1 MKRKMISL
9 VGTLATVCLLSAP
22 VAAEMPQHGK
32 AHGDW
37 TKMSSHGQDHKNKK
51 CDMHK
56 KSAKH
61 GSHHG
66 KSSLLRHKDALE
78 MTETQISKVKSLL
91 REAEK
96 KTIQLKADIDISKID
111 QKAIIHADSV
121 DMTKFAATVKDAAAR
136 KADIRITWMQ
146 FKVDAKAIL
155 TDEQKTKLKEI
166 YKKKSACKTNYK
178 H

>member
-37 TKMSSHGQDHKNKK
+37 TKMSSHGQDHKNKN
-51 CDMHK
+51 CDTHK

-61 GSHHG
+61 GSHYS
-66 KSSLLRHKDALE
+66 KSSLLHHKDALE
-78 MTETQISKVKSLL
+78 MSETQISDVKSLL

-111 QKAIIHADSV
+111 QKAMKYADSV
-121 DMTKFAATVKDAAAR
+121 DMTKYSAAVKEAAAK

-146 FKVDAKAIL
+146 FKVDSKAL
-155 TDEQKTKLKEI
+155 LNDEQKTKLKDL
-166 YKKKSACKTNYK
+166 YKKKSACKTRSK